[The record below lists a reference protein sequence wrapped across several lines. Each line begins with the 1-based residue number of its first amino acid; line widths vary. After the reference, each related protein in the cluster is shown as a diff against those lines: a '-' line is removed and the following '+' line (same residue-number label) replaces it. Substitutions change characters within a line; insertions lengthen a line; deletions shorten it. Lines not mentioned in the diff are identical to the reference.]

1 MDSFN
6 GIDRWIQMAADGTLK
21 DNMDSYKK
29 WASTTAPKGSGK
41 PGAGAMHNLNAFGK
55 DFLLKMSQDAGKG
68 DGRSRLQVIHDMMSD
83 PNTTGKEVR
92 REFLR
97 MGEGVG
103 IDNKVVSFTLL
114 VAGYPDVMVLDRV
127 QMRQMWNDGRF
138 TGLNLYDGYK
148 HNGNVVNGSGMALTS
163 TGARGLLV
171 YEAMEKSL
179 QNRLNQIYT
188 DVGRPQAASVGRYH
202 WETWVA
208 SSQQE
213 ASHGTIDA
221 ILARAKGD
229 PNPLDGVT
237 AKQGEY
243 GEFSYGARYGLENGV
258 PMFTYDIPDRGTY
271 KFTVPDFQSFLNDI
285 KRKAKNNKVIPD
297 GFSVSQSGNAPWYTR
312 EGVNLD
318 ALAEKAK
325 EYGKQ
330 IQGTNDGIRQGS
342 SVSDG
347 RTADAI
353 SRATDEQR
361 VPALADRSS
370 VRGRGPSGARNTA
383 SPLLKTSLERVKQAI
398 LAVRPAF
405 QVGKKGGRL
414 EDGVQDIDT
423 AVEIANGLGMTVKLF
438 NSIDEMNDA
447 KREAGQPPNA
457 NSAGTFYRG
466 VKETQYGLKFD
477 KNAKGFEGT
486 VFTLNPGAIVSGQ
499 PISDTQALMTLLHE
513 MSHGITLGN
522 MQLSERQNMPDDFF
536 NPYNDDFDF
545 VPKGSFAHSALL
557 EVILDSSPE
566 VSKGVLQEIQDLQE
580 KVDVYTSK
588 NPKERSAVRHIRSL
602 YRKLDAYEQSG
613 VSREG
618 VKAAQGHIL
627 DYLRYT
633 RNIRET
639 AADPV
644 AVYLLNPKLA
654 KKLMPKTT
662 ALIRSEFS
670 KAQNPKLQ
678 FFSHPFAVVAAVVMA
693 MMAAR
698 DEEEERRRMMPPP
711 GALNQ
716 PMQPGALSA

>member
-1 MDSFN
+1 
-6 GIDRWIQMAADGTLK
+6 
-21 DNMDSYKK
+21 
-29 WASTTAPKGSGK
+29 
-41 PGAGAMHNLNAFGK
+41 
-55 DFLLKMSQDAGKG
+55 
-68 DGRSRLQVIHDMMSD
+68 
-83 PNTTGKEVR
+83 
-92 REFLR
+92 
-97 MGEGVG
+97 
-103 IDNKVVSFTLL
+103 
-114 VAGYPDVMVLDRV
+114 
-127 QMRQMWNDGRF
+127 
-138 TGLNLYDGYK
+138 
-148 HNGNVVNGSGMALTS
+148 
-163 TGARGLLV
+163 
-171 YEAMEKSL
+171 
-179 QNRLNQIYT
+179 
-188 DVGRPQAASVGRYH
+188 
-202 WETWVA
+202 
-208 SSQQE
+208 
-213 ASHGTIDA
+213 
-221 ILARAKGD
+221 
-229 PNPLDGVT
+229 
-237 AKQGEY
+237 
-243 GEFSYGARYGLENGV
+243 
-258 PMFTYDIPDRGTY
+258 
-271 KFTVPDFQSFLNDI
+271 
-285 KRKAKNNKVIPD
+285 
-297 GFSVSQSGNAPWYTR
+297 
-312 EGVNLD
+312 
-318 ALAEKAK
+318 
-325 EYGKQ
+325 
-330 IQGTNDGIRQGS
+330 
-342 SVSDG
+342 
-347 RTADAI
+347 
-353 SRATDEQR
+353 
-361 VPALADRSS
+361 
-370 VRGRGPSGARNTA
+370 
-383 SPLLKTSLERVKQAI
+383 
-398 LAVRPAF
+398 
-405 QVGKKGGRL
+405 
-414 EDGVQDIDT
+414 
-423 AVEIANGLGMTVKLF
+423 
-438 NSIDEMNDA
+438 MNDA